1 MRILTPEQAV
11 SRLTS
16 DKNVARTLY
25 TDRKDRTWEATTPLS
40 LEVKT
45 LVAAYVASGM
55 SCRDVG
61 KLFGLNKGYVS
72 QIGNGKRTL
81 SRSGN
86 IVPDEELRKVQKT
99 VGESVAEKAT
109 NLVMA
114 ALEQVSNARLT
125 DPKNKLRDVTG
136 AAKDLA
142 SIVEKVSPKEVGGN
156 IAAVVLMGTAPFSS
170 DRYKVLETSAVV
182 LK

>member
-1 MRILTPEQAV
+1 MRILTPEQAIQ
-11 SRLTS
+11 RLSS

-25 TDRKDRTWEATTPLS
+25 VDRKDRPLDHIRTPLP
-40 LEVKT
+40 LEMKAM
-45 LVAAYVASGM
+45 VAAHINSGM
-55 SCRDVG
+55 RAKDVAQ
-61 KLFGLNKGYVS
+61 LFGIDKTHA
-72 QIGNGKRTL
+72 QRIGHGEKL
-81 SRSGN
+81 STSKN
-86 IVPDEELRKVQKT
+86 FVPDVELKGVMKT
-99 VGESVAEKAT
+99 VQESVAEKAT

-114 ALEQVSNARLT
+114 ALEQVSESRLSDKT
-125 DPKNKLRDVTG
+125 NKLRDITG